1 MTDSWLDWLAR
12 DGWLDP
18 AQFDQARQIAE
29 TSSTPSEFAASLT
42 KLRLITAFQSKLLL
56 AGQAQRLDCGR
67 YRIRKLLG
75 RGGMGE
81 VYAAEPR
88 DRRDIPIA
96 VKVLQIDSNLPDE
109 DRKRLEARFLREMKA
124 GRKVEHPNVTKTV
137 DFGRDSDRL
146 YLVMPRLRGPSFAAL
161 IEAKNRRPEL
171 KTVVRLAAQVNQ
183 GLIAIHAAGLVHRD
197 LKPSN
202 IVYDGYKRWKILD
215 LGLAKAIGDRQSL
228 TRPGVILGTLDYA
241 SPEQLRDASKVDSSA
256 DYYSLGCILFHALSG
271 HVPFDGGDAVSKIYR
286 HRMTPPESLA
296 VIRPDLPD
304 ALSMLVDQLLQKN
317 PADRPSGSDV
327 ALCLNILLEGR
338 PSGSSQSVPILP
350 DQPTSPLPEPSSSDS
365 FVVPQYGEL
374 SSESGLGELMTDLGE
389 HSPDDLAEDDWSE
402 PIAELDQAS
411 RYVQTPVKIVR
422 KSSKRSPSLEF
433 GLQVGLI
440 LTVLFSLLIFL
451 WSLRAFLDPFLA

>member
-1 MTDSWLDWLAR
+1 M
-12 DGWLDP
+12 
-18 AQFDQARQIAE
+18 
-29 TSSTPSEFAASLT
+29 
-42 KLRLITAFQSKLLL
+42 
-56 AGQAQRLDCGR
+56 
-67 YRIRKLLG
+67 
-75 RGGMGE
+75 
-81 VYAAEPR
+81 
-88 DRRDIPIA
+88 
-96 VKVLQIDSNLPDE
+96 
-109 DRKRLEARFLREMKA
+109 
-124 GRKVEHPNVTKTV
+124 
-137 DFGRDSDRL
+137 
-146 YLVMPRLRGPSFAAL
+146 
-161 IEAKNRRPEL
+161 
-171 KTVVRLAAQVNQ
+171 
-183 GLIAIHAAGLVHRD
+183 
-197 LKPSN
+197 
-202 IVYDGYKRWKILD
+202 
-215 LGLAKAIGDRQSL
+215 
-228 TRPGVILGTLDYA
+228 ILGTLDYA

-327 ALCLNILLEGR
+327 ALCLNTLLEGR

-389 HSPDDLAEDDWSE
+389 HSPDGLAEDDWSE